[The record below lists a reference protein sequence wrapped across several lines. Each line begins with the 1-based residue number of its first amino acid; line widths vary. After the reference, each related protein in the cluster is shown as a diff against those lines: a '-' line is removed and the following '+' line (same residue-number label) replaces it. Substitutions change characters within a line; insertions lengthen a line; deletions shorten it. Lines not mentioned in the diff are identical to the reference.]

1 MKLIGNFF
9 KLKSNTMDEKIFANG
24 FSFKRKDNA
33 PEFVVGRLSMKVD
46 DAIEF
51 IKNNQKN
58 GWINL
63 DVKKAR
69 TGNFYIEL
77 DTYTPKDGESPTE
90 AKRMPSKAQSPKS
103 SHFEMTGD
111 DEDVPF

>member
-1 MKLIGNFF
+1 ME
-9 KLKSNTMDEKIFANG
+9 EKIFANG
-24 FSFKRKDNA
+24 FSFKRNENA
-33 PEFVVGRLSMKVD
+33 PEFVVGRLSMKID

-51 IKNNQKN
+51 MKQNQKN

-77 DTYTPKDGESPTE
+77 DTYTPKQGESPTE
-90 AKRMPSKAQSPKS
+90 AKRITSKAQSPKTS
-103 SHFEMTGD
+103 NKEMFD
-111 DEDVPF
+111 DDDDIPF